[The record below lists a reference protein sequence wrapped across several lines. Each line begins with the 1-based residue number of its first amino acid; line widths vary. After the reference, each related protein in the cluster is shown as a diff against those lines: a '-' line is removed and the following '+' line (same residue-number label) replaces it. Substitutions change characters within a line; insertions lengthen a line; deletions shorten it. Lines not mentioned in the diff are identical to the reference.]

1 MKKWFKECPYC
12 ANEIKEKAIKCQY
25 CWEFLSN
32 EDVNKEESEKKAKKE
47 IKDCPFCM
55 NKIDV
60 YATVCPFCDENLEE
74 EPNVEKTSKEKAKKE
89 VSTDGSTE
97 TNELTKANNNIK
109 TAFIFWCIWGWL
121 TLIMALAQ
129 QNWSLLIWLIYFW
142 VLLYLLYYKKNRMA
156 ALFIFIEYIMDTIYS
171 FMNWWATWLLGI
183 LILCWLFMWVRG
195 TFSYHKLMDDTKLST
210 WEIVILII
218 WCLLTL
224 LEIIWLFAS

>member
-1 MKKWFKECPYC
+1 MKKWFKECPFC

-25 CWEFLSN
+25 CWEFLPKEQQN
-32 EDVNKEESEKKAKKE
+32 EEPKKKAKKE
-47 IKDCPFCM
+47 TKECPFCL
-55 NKIDV
+55 NNIDAE
-60 YATVCPFCDENLEE
+60 ATVCPLCDESLTEE
-74 EPNVEKTSKEKAKKE
+74 SVTEKPSIKNIKKE
-89 VSTDGSTE
+89 SSTE

-156 ALFIFIEYIMDTIYS
+156 ALFLFIEYILDTIYS

-195 TFSYHKLMDDTKLST
+195 AFSYHKLMEDTKLST

-218 WCLLTL
+218 WSILTL